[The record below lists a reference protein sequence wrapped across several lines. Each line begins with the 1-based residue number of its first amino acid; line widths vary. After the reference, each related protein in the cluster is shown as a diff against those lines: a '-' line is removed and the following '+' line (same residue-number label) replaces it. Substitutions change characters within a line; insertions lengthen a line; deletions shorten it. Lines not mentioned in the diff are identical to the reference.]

1 MIKKIFIYWAQGFC
15 NAPIVVKRCL
25 LSWKFKNPDWDIIEL
40 DDSNLHEYIDIKKEI
55 PDIDEINITKTSY
68 SDIVRIF
75 LLEKFGGCWCDATT
89 FCFMPL
95 DKWLHKFI
103 INDFF
108 CFKKSKQNKKR
119 VGNEFVSYFI
129 YSNQNNYITQ
139 KLKKKIVEYC
149 KNNKNIGG
157 LLPIGLGRKATS
169 NEINTYF
176 WLHVLCQDLIN
187 NDKKIYNIFCK
198 YPVRGTIIK
207 PFFKCSYKKN
217 KSYNEK
223 FHSNINRIIF
233 NNLNLKFIHI
243 GKTGGS
249 FIRETFHLPKY
260 HLSRNYKSNEK
271 YIIWI
276 RNPLKRFVSAFNYV
290 YDIITYD
297 TINVNIKSLNLN
309 NCLAPWWIKNKIK
322 NNNDYIY
329 TKRYDYLVNYFKN
342 PNYLAESITSENEEE
357 KKLAL
362 ELMNNKIEHIFKGI
376 GWYLYNGKFVE
387 KNYKNILFVGSQ
399 ENMINDVQKLDNI
412 IGQKNKTPKL
422 RENKNKH
429 DKHLSKKAIQ
439 NLLEF
444 YKNTDYK
451 ALETLMKYE
460 FISKKLLDEY
470 RTYNI

>member
-1 MIKKIFIYWAQGFC
+1 M
-15 NAPIVVKRCL
+15 
-25 LSWKFKNPDWDIIEL
+25 
-40 DDSNLHEYIDIKKEI
+40 
-55 PDIDEINITKTSY
+55 
-68 SDIVRIF
+68 
-75 LLEKFGGCWCDATT
+75 
-89 FCFMPL
+89 
-95 DKWLHKFI
+95 
-103 INDFF
+103 
-108 CFKKSKQNKKR
+108 
-119 VGNEFVSYFI
+119 
-129 YSNQNNYITQ
+129 
-139 KLKKKIVEYC
+139 
-149 KNNKNIGG
+149 
-157 LLPIGLGRKATS
+157 
-169 NEINTYF
+169 
-176 WLHVLCQDLIN
+176 
-187 NDKKIYNIFCK
+187 
-198 YPVRGTIIK
+198 
-207 PFFKCSYKKN
+207 
-217 KSYNEK
+217 
-223 FHSNINRIIF
+223 
-233 NNLNLKFIHI
+233 
-243 GKTGGS
+243 
-249 FIRETFHLPKY
+249 
-260 HLSRNYKSNEK
+260 
-271 YIIWI
+271 
-276 RNPLKRFVSAFNYV
+276 
-290 YDIITYD
+290 
-297 TINVNIKSLNLN
+297 NLN